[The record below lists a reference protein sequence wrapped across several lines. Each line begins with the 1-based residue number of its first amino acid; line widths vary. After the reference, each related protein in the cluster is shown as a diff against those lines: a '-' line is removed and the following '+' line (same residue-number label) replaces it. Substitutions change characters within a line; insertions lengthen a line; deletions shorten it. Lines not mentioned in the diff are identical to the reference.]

1 MPSHIRPAEP
11 RDLTYLEEIENAADA
26 RFLDRFH
33 PATWRPAPSAHER
46 ATSTG
51 FILVAAQTQG
61 GDPVGFVH
69 VVLAERLAHLEQLS
83 VLPAHGRRGHGRALV
98 EAAKS
103 EAFLRGFEAI
113 TLRTFAEIP
122 WNGPF
127 YSHSGFVET
136 EPSTQFHLDMLQ
148 AEIESGSAR
157 YGRRIQMTCKLP

>member
-1 MPSHIRPAEP
+1 MPSHIRPASLH
-11 RDLTYLEEIENAADA
+11 DLIHLEEIENEADA

-33 PATWRPAPSAHER
+33 PATWRPAPKASER
-46 ATSTG
+46 ATSAG
-51 FILVAAQTQG
+51 FILVAAQTQV
-61 GDPVGFVH
+61 GDPVGFIH
-69 VVLAERLAHLEQLS
+69 VVLAERFAHLEQLS

-148 AEIESGSAR
+148 AEIESGTAR